1 MADKPVTFFGK
12 ANCMKNPKSIRALF
26 AFPGF
31 YASSKLV
38 GVFGDRYAR
47 VIQLKRRK
55 KQPAALIVATGIE
68 AITTRKWCGCEIS
81 QWLDGVF
88 TWSSNAGVYVARGA
102 TACM

>member
-1 MADKPVTFFGK
+1 
-12 ANCMKNPKSIRALF
+12 MKNPKSIRALF

-31 YASSKLV
+31 TALSKLV

-55 KQPAALIVATGIE
+55 KQPSVLTVGADAMGV
-68 AITTRKWCGCEIS
+68 TTRRPCGYVIS
-81 QWLDGVF
+81 RLPDGES
-88 TWSSNAGVYVARGA
+88 TWNSNAGVLVVQGA